1 VRAVAC
7 RAGIGAVTLL
17 AAVVGDGGRA
27 VADAP
32 AAQAWWS
39 AAPQAVPATAAD
51 VPADGLLVRGGPA
64 AESPSAFAAL
74 SFGLAAGATP
84 STLTLQVV
92 PTAANVPSSSVRACR
107 LSGSFMPVQG
117 GDMATAPTFDCTG
130 AAAVAVDGDHVTMDV
145 SGLAA
150 SGELN
155 VAIVPANATD
165 RLAFHK
171 PGADALA
178 VRDVT
183 GGVAPGAAADSADL
197 FDTATAAPAPTFD
210 VAPLPAPT
218 FDVVPLPAPTPAQAT
233 ASRPPSATERAA
245 AAAAV
250 ALGATPYGGARP
262 LAVALLLGAA
272 GAAVLLWLGA
282 GVRAARL
289 PVALRPAGLGG
300 RQVVD
305 APGAAPD
312 EVAAVDRDHLAGDV
326 AGVVR

>member
-1 VRAVAC
+1 VRAIAC

-17 AAVVGDGGRA
+17 AVVLGDGGRA

-32 AAQAWWS
+32 TAQAWWT
-39 AAPQAVPATAAD
+39 AAPQTVPATAAD

-84 STLTLQVV
+84 STLTLRVV
-92 PTAANVPSSSVRACR
+92 PTAANVPGSKVRACR
-107 LSGSFMPVQG
+107 LSGSFTPVQG

-171 PGADALA
+171 AGADALA
-178 VRDVT
+178 VHDVS
-183 GGVAPGAAADSADL
+183 GGGAPGDSTDPAGFL
-197 FDTATAAPAPTFD
+197 DTATAAPAPTFD
-210 VAPLPAPT
+210 SAPLPAATFDVAPLPE
-218 FDVVPLPAPTPAQAT
+218 PTPTQASAT
-233 ASRPPSATERAA
+233 RPPSVTERAA
-245 AAAAV
+245 ASV
-250 ALGATPYGGARP
+250 PLGATPSAGARP
-262 LAVALLLGAA
+262 WVVVLLVGAA

-282 GVRAARL
+282 GARAARL
-289 PVALRPAGLGG
+289 PVALYPAGVGGG
-300 RQVVD
+300 RVVD

-326 AGVVR
+326 AGVVG